1 MAGFQ
6 AQNGSLSQ
14 DEEESKSTPAPKFT
28 RQEIFR
34 MKDQMLSFNLEE
46 EGLSSTGS
54 FVQKQE
60 RLLEFFYPEVPT
72 NDSGDTPLHNA
83 AQDRP
88 PEDMEVNGTTNP
100 TSLSGDTPLHLAV
113 QVVSTVEIVEN
124 GITNPVSDS
133 GDTPPQLATPLHK
146 AARDGLTVEMV
157 DNLSIPELKNFLQDA
172 KLSISGKGAGTGGL
186 SRLLKS
192 RLKQFL
198 SSNNSTDPSLAINP
212 DIPANQGVNPGWFED
227 LQLNGKLLNRVPKGA
242 RINCAK
248 AYCKVLTQLV
258 KNPEDRKS
266 WRALA
271 SNRGGRKNNSLATV
285 VNKKIANFE
294 KGIVEKVKTLGSKK
308 KKN

>member
-1 MAGFQ
+1 MAEIHATQ
-6 AQNGSLSQ
+6 TQLSL
-14 DEEESKSTPAPKFT
+14 
-28 RQEIFR
+28 
-34 MKDQMLSFNLEE
+34 
-46 EGLSSTGS
+46 G
-54 FVQKQE
+54 
-60 RLLEFFYPEVPT
+60 
-72 NDSGDTPLHNA
+72 TPLHNA

-88 PEDMEVNGTTNP
+88 PEVIEMNGTINP

-157 DNLSIPELKNFLQDA
+157 DNLSIPELKSYLQDA

-198 SSNNSTDPSLAINP
+198 SSNNSTDPSLANNP

-248 AYCKVLTQLV
+248 AYCKVLNQLV

-271 SNRGGRKNNSLATV
+271 TFAQICLSNPNRGGRKNNSLATV

-294 KGIVEKVKTLGSKK
+294 KGIVEKMKTVGL
-308 KKN
+308 NPPL

>member
-72 NDSGDTPLHNA
+72 NG
-83 AQDRP
+83 
-88 PEDMEVNGTTNP
+88 
-100 TSLSGDTPLHLAV
+100 SGDTPLHLAS
-113 QVVSTVEIVEN
+113 QVGSTIEMVEN

-133 GDTPPQLATPLHK
+133 GDTSPQLATPLHK
-146 AARDGLTVEMV
+146 AAQDGLTVEMV
-157 DNLSIPELKNFLQDA
+157 DNLSIPELKNYLQDA

-198 SSNNSTDPSLAINP
+198 SSNNSTGPILANNH
-212 DIPANQGVNPGWFED
+212 DTPANQGVNLGWFED

-294 KGIVEKVKTLGSKK
+294 KGIVEKMKTVGPKK
-308 KKN
+308 KKFKPPSMANLVASKMAAADVKGAVRIA